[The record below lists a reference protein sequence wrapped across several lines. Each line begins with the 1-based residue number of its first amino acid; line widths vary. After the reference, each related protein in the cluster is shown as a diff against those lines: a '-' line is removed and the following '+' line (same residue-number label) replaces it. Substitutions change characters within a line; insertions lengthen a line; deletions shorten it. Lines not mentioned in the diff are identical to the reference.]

1 MAYAWQRHLFRSADV
16 VFNYQ
21 QDIQLG
27 LKINMNLSSSD
38 YSFRSCVMSP
48 GNSKTQKPFWE
59 WQDTCNECARQIQA
73 PRDLFCENFG
83 SLRGNL
89 PICRNAWCAAC
100 YKELEILKFPRQLP
114 ENDEGFLWKKKRDEG
129 RFLTARKGDMLCAPF
144 QCDFCWFENLK
155 GRCFDERKAED
166 RLNLGLIRRVNLD
179 VMWDKEPSTVG
190 SMLQVFLRARTAARH
205 LGIMPS
211 FLTSKRAWPVNDQVG
226 CGEAMLLLWD
236 SIQTTQEG
244 RSRQFDTIRKL
255 RSMSAN
261 IQTTSAVEELAGL
274 GFRESEK
281 TFVLDKCS
289 TNSVFFSKFI
299 RGCEKRMGR
308 MIRQDAALSVPIL
321 LAILANMEREF
332 KCSEPT
338 IRRKRD
344 LVMLGSF
351 LVVGFCDALRG
362 NEVFL
367 VEASNLCKFAEETQ
381 TSRRDYIVVPMM
393 GRFKGETGERNVLRV
408 LVKITSSGIDI
419 GKWVARLVRV
429 LKAEGRNDCKV
440 PGPAFCDEQGQVLS
454 YGYVNDLF
462 HEEVIKVQEMHS
474 ELIARDVTVADIYNI
489 YRSLRRG
496 ATSRAT
502 ELNYSETLINL
513 NNRWRT
519 TQSNKG
525 TGGIKKMSQ
534 LYVEMSLVTESLLQ
548 FSKFL

>member
-1 MAYAWQRHLFRSADV
+1 
-16 VFNYQ
+16 
-21 QDIQLG
+21 
-27 LKINMNLSSSD
+27 
-38 YSFRSCVMSP
+38 MSP
-48 GNSKTQKPFWE
+48 GSSKTQTPFWE
-59 WQDTCNECARQIQA
+59 WQDTCNECARTIQA

-83 SLRGNL
+83 SSRGNL
-89 PICRNAWCAAC
+89 PICRNAWCADC

-114 ENDEGFLWKKKRDEG
+114 ENDEGFLWRKKKDER

-144 QCDFCWFENLK
+144 QCDFCWFVNLK
-155 GRCFDERKAED
+155 GRSFDERRAED
-166 RLNLGLIRRVNLD
+166 RLNLGLLRRVNLD

-190 SMLQVFLRARTAARH
+190 SMLQVFLRAHTAARH

-211 FLTSKRAWPVNDQVG
+211 FLTSKRPWPMADQVG

-244 RSRQFDTIRKL
+244 TTRQFDTIRKL

-261 IQTTSAVEELAGL
+261 IQATSVVDELAGV
-274 GFRESEK
+274 GFRENGK
-281 TFVLDKCS
+281 MFMLDKCS

-321 LAILANMEREF
+321 LSVLGNLENEYKR
-332 KCSEPT
+332 SEPT
-338 IRRKRD
+338 IWRKRD

-367 VEASNLCKFAEETQ
+367 VEAANLCKFFDETTQ
-381 TSRRDYIVVPMM
+381 QGCDYIVVPLM
-393 GRFKGETGERNVLRV
+393 GRFKGETGERNILRV
-408 LVKITSSGIDI
+408 LVKTTASGIGI

-429 LKAEGRNDCKV
+429 LKAEGRNDRKR
-440 PGPAFCDEQGQVLS
+440 PGPAFCDEQGHVLS

-462 HEEVIKVQEMHS
+462 HEEVIKVQESHT
-474 ELIARDVTVADIYNI
+474 ELIARDVSVADTYNI

-548 FSKFL
+548 FSKSL